1 MTLTTAQNWVKLK
14 KLAKR
19 NMITIPVIVVLFVIT
34 IAVMFLPAPIGLII
48 GILFGIVTF
57 VLWILWMVSLVQQFG
72 LFSKL
77 DKSDKE
83 EYKHLFTLL
92 LFTVFIGFIFSFI
105 VYASLPEGIPKS
117 INDIDDNTVI
127 GSNKVSTN

>member
-19 NMITIPVIVVLFVIT
+19 NMITIPITVVLFAIS
-34 IAVMFLPAPIGLII
+34 IALMFLQTIGMII
-48 GILFGIVTF
+48 GSILAIVTF
-57 VLWILWMVSLVQQFG
+57 VLWIVWMVSLVQQFG

-117 INDIDDNTVI
+117 IGEIDNNTVI
-127 GSNKVSTN
+127 GSNKVNIN